1 MAGLTNNQKR
11 EWAQQLYTRENLTQK
26 EIARRVGV
34 SPVTVNKWAKKDK
47 WEELKVSITLT
58 KEEQLKNL
66 YRQISELNNAI
77 LQREEGKR
85 FATSAEADTI
95 SKLANSIEKMETEV
109 GVADLV
115 ESFRVFINWIRTFDL
130 DEAQR
135 LIPLMDSFIKQ
146 RLR

>member
-47 WEELKVSITLT
+47 WEDLKVSITLT

-85 FATSAEADTI
+85 FATAAEADTI

-109 GVADLV
+109 GVANLV